1 MSKASLDG
9 LNLTVFD
16 EIYVQTKDRVPFN
29 TKAPPLAF
37 ATQTGVGFD
46 KRKETVDTWSGPTYR
61 YVDKLDENGK
71 RVMRKDYPSVAEQV
85 RVDAPMTPGIYLK
98 NLPQS
103 GFTFE
108 KSVSRW
114 STSNKWFTINDPR
127 GFQLQIAADNLGDIL
142 INAGVLNGDLQGEY
156 VWARNKASIFLC
168 RTSHPAYRDF
178 VSPKITRTNLIPG
191 DVILMGQETTEYEF
205 LGTYYTTR
213 LGTEYRYVHNQTG
226 QIMPDN
232 WRNPSHWNYRATS
245 VHTQQGVTFS
255 TQDSKLV
262 FVFKGEGGQ
271 LKVMRQKPT
280 KVKMVRE
287 GNPSVLLKTGQPY
300 TIWSN
305 LPASSVALFWDS
317 VEDMEEH
324 GPAFIE
330 SHVDTMSAAEKFGG
344 YSYNRESRIFGGDY
358 AYDKANNKVVDAR

>member
-1 MSKASLDG
+1 MSKANLDG
-9 LNLTVFD
+9 LNLNIFD
-16 EIYVQTKDRVPFN
+16 EIYVQTKGRVPFDVKN
-29 TKAPPLAF
+29 PPLAF
-37 ATQTGVGFD
+37 ATQTGTGFE
-46 KRKETVDTWSGPTYR
+46 KRRETVDTWSGPTYR
-61 YVDKLDENGK
+61 HVPKLDENGK
-71 RVMRKDYPSVAEQV
+71 PVMRKDYPTVAEQV
-85 RVDAPMTPGIYLK
+85 QISAPMTPGTYLK

-142 INAGVLNGDLQGEY
+142 INAGVLKGELQGEY
-156 VWARNKASIFLC
+156 VWARNGSTIFLC
-168 RTSHPAYRDF
+168 RTSHSAFKDY
-178 VSPKITRTNLIPG
+178 VSPKVTRTNLIPG
-191 DVILMGQETTEYEF
+191 DIILMGQDTTEYEF

-226 QIMPDN
+226 KIMPDG
-232 WRNPSHWNYRATS
+232 WRDASYWNYRSQSAYTKK
-245 VHTQQGVTFS
+245 GVTFS
-255 TQDSKLV
+255 TQDSKSV

-280 KVKMVRE
+280 KVKIVRE
-287 GNPSVLLKTGQPY
+287 SIHPSILLKTGQPY

-305 LPASSVALFWDS
+305 LPASNVALFWDS

-324 GPAFIE
+324 GPAFIQF
-330 SHVDTMSAAEKFGG
+330 HGDTIRNAEKLGG
-344 YSYNRESRIFGGDY
+344 YNYMRESQLYGGDY
-358 AYDKANNKVVDAR
+358 AYDKANNKAPTI